1 MLIIQE
7 FFILHHIQQK
17 IIPLRECRLGIPL
30 GKYPF
35 VVMLRLSALL
45 YIHIDIMEFVHMVM
59 IKVTSCPELVPPV
72 TVIDPKTEVIDTYK
86 RRGREWYIA
95 CLK

>member
-1 MLIIQE
+1 
-7 FFILHHIQQK
+7 
-17 IIPLRECRLGIPL
+17 
-30 GKYPF
+30 
-35 VVMLRLSALL
+35 
-45 YIHIDIMEFVHMVM
+45 MVM

>member
-1 MLIIQE
+1 M
-7 FFILHHIQQK
+7 
-17 IIPLRECRLGIPL
+17 ECAYHPRIFHSPSYPTENHPTPGISSWN
-30 GKYPF
+30 YPF